1 MTYKFMVRGAVY
13 GDPPPG
19 TPADY
24 WVVGPDSG
32 SGRIGYAANA
42 DRTSWT
48 FYDKGMGNASSIR
61 AAYGKDGSGN
71 GIFVMSNSNSG
82 NELAVSSTDITDGQT
97 WTGRDLPTASQKF
110 CDCITWSNDST
121 NSTSGVWLAGR
132 RHGKIAR
139 STDGAQSFSEITVP
153 NDSGDAILSI
163 AGNGSGKFVTGQEGR
178 LLISTDDGAS
188 FSSSTPF
195 TAETINGVA
204 YTNQTWIVTYTKSGE
219 ANLFVRTAANSDLT
233 SWSSEQDLGIV
244 KPLDGLDINDPGPVA
259 NIVTYNGHVVIVP
272 NRVTSVARL
281 DVSGTSISNLN
292 SITLS
297 IEKPRDITTDGS
309 VYMMVTEGGD
319 IYESTD
325 GGASFTKTVDDV
337 LGNGKNMNAV
347 AAGVYLPLQELN
359 YEL

>member
-1 MTYKFMVRGAVY
+1 MTYKFMVRGHN
-13 GDPPPG
+13 PRIS
-19 TPADY
+19 ADY

-32 SGRIGYAANA
+32 PGTIGYAANA

-48 FYDKGMGNASSIR
+48 FYNKGMGNASSIR

-71 GIFVMSNSNSG
+71 GIFVMTNSNSN
-82 NELAVSSTDITDGQT
+82 NEIAVSSTDITDGQT

-139 STDGAQSFSEITVP
+139 STDGAQSFSEVTLPVGS
-153 NDSGDAILSI
+153 SGNPILSI
-163 AGNGSGKFVTGQEGR
+163 AGNGSGKFVTGQDEK
-178 LLISTDDGAS
+178 LYISTDDGAS
-188 FSSSTPF
+188 FSASTPF
-195 TAETINGVA
+195 TAEDINGVA

-219 ANLFVRTAANSDLT
+219 ANLFARTASDSDLT
-233 SWSSEQDLGIV
+233 TWSTEQDLGIA
-244 KPLDGLDINDPGPVA
+244 KPDGRPDINDPGPVA
-259 NIVTYNGHVVIVP
+259 NIATYNGHVVIVP

-297 IEKPRDITTDGS
+297 IEKPRDIATDGS

-325 GGASFTKTVDDV
+325 GGASFSKTVDDV
-337 LGNGKNMNAV
+337 QGSGKNMNAV
-347 AAGVYLPLQELN
+347 AAGIYLPLQENN
-359 YEL
+359 YDL